1 MHVDPILPPGEYQIS
16 VGSKMVML
24 ANGVVGV
31 DVIFEEVSPEY
42 KPSLS
47 NKAGGC

>member
-1 MHVDPILPPGEYQIS
+1 MT
-16 VGSKMVML
+16 ML
-24 ANGVVGV
+24 ANAVVGV

-42 KPSLS
+42 VQAIIA